1 LSGRPVPRSGGA
13 ATNKKVARAC
23 LLLLI
28 ILNSHFFILAV
39 EHKYFNPPGFKENIT
54 LISLVAR
61 IEVLIIRQK

>member
-1 LSGRPVPRSGGA
+1 MSFAFNNLKQS
-13 ATNKKVARAC
+13 
-23 LLLLI
+23 
-28 ILNSHFFILAV
+28 FFYSAV